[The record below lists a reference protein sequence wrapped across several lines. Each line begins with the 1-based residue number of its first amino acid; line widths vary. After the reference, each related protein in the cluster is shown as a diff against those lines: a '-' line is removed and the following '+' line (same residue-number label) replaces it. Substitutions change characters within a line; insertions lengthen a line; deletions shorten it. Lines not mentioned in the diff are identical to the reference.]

1 MGCLSDHEI
10 GIASLDVSDILKD
23 SGYDQPTSEPSVSLP
38 DCPHNSC
45 EDIEDK
51 ETLDAP
57 GFALVTIPCQTRGIF
72 HTE

>member
-1 MGCLSDHEI
+1 MN
-10 GIASLDVSDILKD
+10 VSNTTKD

-38 DCPHNSC
+38 DCPHSSW

-57 GFALVTIPCQTRGIF
+57 EFALVTIP
-72 HTE
+72 